1 MSRIDE
7 LNNDKKNLKR
17 LVELVVE
24 MYEILKRRKQINKT
38 NDQLEIVEQMR
49 CDFITEHNE
58 IVKEIAIEEHGIK

>member
-1 MSRIDE
+1 VSRIDE

-17 LVELVVE
+17 LVELAVE
-24 MYEILKRRKQINKT
+24 MREILKKRKLKNRT
-38 NDQLEIVEQMR
+38 SDQLEIVEQMR